1 MTEIRL
7 ELTCSACPEQ
17 YDAYLGD
24 VSVGYLRL
32 RWGHFRVDYPECGG
46 ETIYEAT
53 FPDDPFKGEF
63 EDEERDRYLE
73 AAKTAI
79 RERLKKDIA

>member
-1 MTEIRL
+1 
-7 ELTCSACPEQ
+7 
-17 YDAYLGD
+17 
-24 VSVGYLRL
+24 L

-46 ETIYEAT
+46 ETIYETA

-63 EDEERDRYLE
+63 EDGERDRYLE

-79 RERLKKDIA
+79 RERIKKDIA

>member
-17 YDAYLGD
+17 YDAYLGA
-24 VSVGYLRL
+24 VPAGYLRL

-46 ETIYEAT
+46 ETIYETA